1 MIENCIFCQ
10 IVAGKI
16 PAQIV
21 YQDES
26 VVAFKDI
33 HPKAPIHVLL
43 IPRKHIPSL
52 ADLAPGDNEVMGRL
66 MAAVSSVAQQQG
78 AGRNYKVIINTG
90 PEAGQVVMH
99 LHLHLLGGKRLP
111 DSP

>member
-1 MIENCIFCQ
+1 MAECVFCQ

-16 PAQIV
+16 PAQVV

-26 VVAFKDI
+26 VLAFKDI
-33 HPKAPIHVLL
+33 YPKAPIHVLI
-43 IPRKHIPSL
+43 IPKKHIVSL
-52 ADLAPGDNEVMGRL
+52 ADFTSEDLGIVAHL
-66 MAAVSSVAQQQG
+66 MESVNVVAQKQG
-78 AGRNYKVIINTG
+78 AGKNYKLIINTG

-99 LHLHLLGGKRLP
+99 LHMHLLGGKKLP

>member
-1 MIENCIFCQ
+1 MAECIFCQ
-10 IVAGKI
+10 IAAGKI

-33 HPKAPIHVLL
+33 YPKAPIHVLL

-66 MAAVSSVAQQQG
+66 MAAVNSVALLVPVFG
-78 AGRNYKVIINTG
+78 NGRSGV
-90 PEAGQVVMH
+90 QDH
-99 LHLHLLGGKRLP
+99 RRR
-111 DSP
+111 